1 MKLRSFIFT
10 LLVSITITSN
20 AEVKLPKVFTNDM
33 VLQRDIPI
41 KIWGWADKRET
52 IAITFLNETV
62 EVKADRKGHWTAE
75 LKPAEA
81 GGPYELV
88 IKGENEITL
97 SNILVGDVWIC
108 SGQSNMQWPL
118 STTNGAEAAIKN
130 STNPTIRLFTVERN
144 TSTVPLDDCE
154 SEGWMIC
161 GPETVPSFSAV
172 AYYFGKKL
180 NEDLDVPIGLL
191 HTSWGGTNVETWISA
206 DAISQVEGFEGIQK
220 EVSEFDE
227 EVVIKEI
234 DNFVNMAKKCSKLE
248 IIPKTMQRF
257 KSLSLFEFKSSRL
270 SKIPTMDLCAGNV
283 VIAVPAQHNRGNAP
297 AAGMFHKVK
306 FDLLKAFYIV
316 YFVSTNKKGITST
329 ELSRKLNLRQ
339 KTCWGFKRKVMKAM
353 ESSENHPIEGDVE
366 VDETVFG
373 GQEEN
378 TKGRKNINKKLVV
391 LAIEK
396 KNKGVSRLY
405 ARVIPNASA
414 EQLGGFMKAHIDPKA
429 KITTDKWTGY
439 IPLKADF
446 ENLTRVASG
455 KKGSNFPELHRVVM
469 NLKSWLRGVH
479 HHVNDLQDYLN
490 EYCYRF
496 NRSFMKENIFDNL
509 MKRMIEAEPCYIK
522 NISQ

>member
-1 MKLRSFIFT
+1 M
-10 LLVSITITSN
+10 
-20 AEVKLPKVFTNDM
+20 A
-33 VLQRDIPI
+33 
-41 KIWGWADKRET
+41 
-52 IAITFLNETV
+52 
-62 EVKADRKGHWTAE
+62 
-75 LKPAEA
+75 
-81 GGPYELV
+81 
-88 IKGENEITL
+88 
-97 SNILVGDVWIC
+97 
-108 SGQSNMQWPL
+108 
-118 STTNGAEAAIKN
+118 
-130 STNPTIRLFTVERN
+130 
-144 TSTVPLDDCE
+144 
-154 SEGWMIC
+154 
-161 GPETVPSFSAV
+161 
-172 AYYFGKKL
+172 
-180 NEDLDVPIGLL
+180 
-191 HTSWGGTNVETWISA
+191 
-206 DAISQVEGFEGIQK
+206 
-220 EVSEFDE
+220 
-227 EVVIKEI
+227 
-234 DNFVNMAKKCSKLE
+234 NMAKCSKLGE
-248 IIPKTMQRF
+248 IIPKTMEQRF
-257 KSLSLFEFKSSRL
+257 KSLSLFEFQERFSNAADCLKYLADEKWGNGFVCRKCGHTHS
-270 SKIPTMDLCAGNV
+270 CAGKATQSRQCTCCRYV
-283 VIAVPAQHNRGNAP
+283 ESPTAQTL
-297 AAGMFHKVK
+297 FHKVK

-378 TKGRKNINKKLVV
+378 TKG
-391 LAIEK
+391 
-396 KNKGVSRLY
+396 
-405 ARVIPNASA
+405 
-414 EQLGGFMKAHIDPKA
+414 DPKA

>member
-1 MKLRSFIFT
+1 M
-10 LLVSITITSN
+10 
-20 AEVKLPKVFTNDM
+20 A
-33 VLQRDIPI
+33 
-41 KIWGWADKRET
+41 
-52 IAITFLNETV
+52 
-62 EVKADRKGHWTAE
+62 
-75 LKPAEA
+75 
-81 GGPYELV
+81 
-88 IKGENEITL
+88 
-97 SNILVGDVWIC
+97 
-108 SGQSNMQWPL
+108 
-118 STTNGAEAAIKN
+118 
-130 STNPTIRLFTVERN
+130 
-144 TSTVPLDDCE
+144 
-154 SEGWMIC
+154 
-161 GPETVPSFSAV
+161 
-172 AYYFGKKL
+172 
-180 NEDLDVPIGLL
+180 
-191 HTSWGGTNVETWISA
+191 
-206 DAISQVEGFEGIQK
+206 
-220 EVSEFDE
+220 
-227 EVVIKEI
+227 
-234 DNFVNMAKKCSKLE
+234 NMAKCSKLGE
-248 IIPKTMQRF
+248 IIPKTMEQRF
-257 KSLSLFEFKSSRL
+257 KSLSLFEFQERFSNAADCLKYLADEKWGNGFVCRKCGHTHS
-270 SKIPTMDLCAGNV
+270 CAGKATQSRQCTCCRYV
-283 VIAVPAQHNRGNAP
+283 ESPTAQTL
-297 AAGMFHKVK
+297 FHKVK

-490 EYCYRF
+490 EYCYWF